1 VSVAT
6 IPLVKRL
13 RVTLLAAG
21 ALVLLALSPSATAGP
36 PLGGIR
42 MDDTNGRTTYLS
54 RCSLLRKDASIWNCY
69 VTRLLADVER
79 SKDPANELPRIDRKV
94 RAGGG
99 YLESNCHM
107 MMHVV
112 GRKYAIR
119 HHVTLGNLQRYLP
132 RSNDPG
138 CSAGFGMGMV
148 MTLGNQIGRL
158 GPDGAVRM
166 CMRAPT
172 RFRSYTCIHTLGH
185 AYMRLYHGQL
195 AFGIKACRTLPAQQA
210 PDCAQGAYHDYWLS
224 IAGRDGAKRERHAVT
239 SARKLCARAIQAF
252 VRPCWYRYFLELS
265 PAKPPTSA
273 SGVRRLCVGLTGQQ
287 RVGCIGAASLVTS
300 ADPFQ
305 QLRICARLRGADA
318 GSCVYGVNVQNLLTS
333 RGSQRVELIERCGHM
348 PAAAR
353 GACYEWLGTALA
365 VVTNGRFRELGCP
378 FISRAGRDACRVG
391 ALRMDDALVS
401 FS

>member
-1 VSVAT
+1 VAS
-6 IPLVKRL
+6 IEAVKRL
-13 RVTLLAAG
+13 RFLLVLAAAG
-21 ALVLLALSPSATAGP
+21 AMLALPSPAPAGP

-42 MDDTNGRTTYLS
+42 MDDSNGRTTYLS
-54 RCSLLRKDASIWNCY
+54 RCSLLRKDSSIWNCY
-69 VTRLLADVER
+69 VTRLLADVDR
-79 SKDPANELPRIDRKV
+79 SKDPADELPRIDRKV

-112 GRKYAIR
+112 GRKYALR
-119 HHVTLGNLQRYLP
+119 HHVSLANLQRYLP

-148 MTLGNQIGRL
+148 MTLGSQIGRL
-158 GPDGAVRM
+158 GPDGAVKL
-166 CMRAPT
+166 CLQAPT

-195 AFGIKACRTLPAQQA
+195 AFGIRACRTLPAKQA

-224 IAGRDGAKRERHAVT
+224 IAGLDGAKRPRNAQT
-239 SARKLCARAIQAF
+239 SARKLCAKAIRAF
-252 VRPCWYRYFLELS
+252 VRPCWYRYFLEL
-265 PAKPPTSA
+265 PPQKPPTSA
-273 SGVRRLCVGLTGQQ
+273 AGVRRLCAGTSGVQRTGC
-287 RVGCIGAASLVTS
+287 VGAASLITS

-305 QLRICARLRGADA
+305 QMRVCARLRGTDA
-318 GSCVYGVNVQNLLTS
+318 ASCVYGVNAQNLLTS
-333 RGSQRVELIERCGHM
+333 KGSRRVLLIERCASLV
-348 PAAAR
+348 AAAR
-353 GACYEWLGTALA
+353 AGCYEWLGTALA

-378 FISRAGRDACRVG
+378 FINRQGRSACGAGG
-391 ALRMDDALVS
+391 ERMNDALVT

>member
-1 VSVAT
+1 MA
-6 IPLVKRL
+6 LVTCSRL
-13 RVTLLAAG
+13 ALLLAAVC
-21 ALVLLALSPSATAGP
+21 AMLVLASPAAAGP

-42 MDDTNGRTTYLS
+42 EDDSNGRTTYLS
-54 RCSLLRKDASIWNCY
+54 RCSLLRKDSSIWNCY
-69 VTRLLADVER
+69 VTRLFADIEA
-79 SKDPANELPRIDRKV
+79 SKDPADELPRIDRKV

-112 GRKYAIR
+112 GRMYAR
-119 HHVTLGNLQRYLP
+119 KHNVTLGNLQGVLP

-148 MTLGNQIGRL
+148 MTLGSQIGRL
-158 GPDGAVRM
+158 GPDGAVKL

-195 AFGIKACRTLPAQQA
+195 KFGIKACRTLPVAQA

-224 IAGRDGAKRERHAVT
+224 IAGRDSAQRPRNAQT
-239 SARKLCARAIQAF
+239 SARQLCSHAIHAF
-252 VRPCWYRYFLELS
+252 VRPCWYRYFLEL
-265 PAKPPTSA
+265 PPKKLPTGA
-273 SGVRRLCVGLTGQQ
+273 VGLRRLCVGLAGLQ
-287 RVGCIGAASLVTS
+287 RAGCIGGASLITS

-305 QLRICARLRGADA
+305 QMRVCARLRGAD
-318 GSCVYGVNVQNLLTS
+318 GLDCLYGVNVQNLATAKGS
-333 RGSQRVELIERCGHM
+333 RRVLLIERCGKM
-348 PAAAR
+348 GAVAR
-353 GACYEWLGTALA
+353 QGCYEWLGTALA
-365 VVTNGRFRELGCP
+365 VVTNGRFQDRGCP
-378 FISRAGRDACRVG
+378 FISRAGQGACTAG
-391 ALRMDDALVS
+391 AMRMNRALVT